1 MINIITAVGNPNL
14 NEELKKYEEFNILGN
29 DIIYFDGIIELLENN
44 KKIDYLILGEY
55 FNNRNIEE
63 LIDKIKEA
71 SNKIKIIVIINKRD
85 KLIENN
91 LFKKGILEIFYENE
105 NIDNIIN
112 YLKSKNIEYLNIE
125 LREEINNL
133 RNIILEKNNKKEK
146 ISNKN
151 IIIGITG
158 ARGIGKTTSCIMIG
172 KSLNKNNKILI
183 VDFDLINSHIEKIF
197 NKKIENIDKKELDIN
212 KCIFNVD
219 KNIDILIGLNILFF
233 NKKTDFFNFKDI
245 IKYLKNKY
253 DYILVDTY
261 TENNFEKNKFI
272 YNYFDSIFLL
282 SGTNKIELLKT
293 EKIIN
298 TIKKE
303 WKINN
308 NKINLILYRAN
319 IIDFFKLVIKKKR
332 NIFGINIIRNNK
344 KFFFYKK
351 RIN

>member
-1 MINIITAVGNPNL
+1 M
-14 NEELKKYEEFNILGN
+14 
-29 DIIYFDGIIELLENN
+29 
-44 KKIDYLILGEY
+44 
-55 FNNRNIEE
+55 
-63 LIDKIKEA
+63 
-71 SNKIKIIVIINKRD
+71 
-85 KLIENN
+85 
-91 LFKKGILEIFYENE
+91 
-105 NIDNIIN
+105 
-112 YLKSKNIEYLNIE
+112 
-125 LREEINNL
+125 
-133 RNIILEKNNKKEK
+133 
-146 ISNKN
+146 
-151 IIIGITG
+151 
-158 ARGIGKTTSCIMIG
+158 
-172 KSLNKNNKILI
+172 
-183 VDFDLINSHIEKIF
+183 
-197 NKKIENIDKKELDIN
+197 
-212 KCIFNVD
+212 
-219 KNIDILIGLNILFF
+219 
-233 NKKTDFFNFKDI
+233 
-245 IKYLKNKY
+245 
-253 DYILVDTY
+253 VDTY